1 MGIDGLTPAD
11 RFFGRADQVLARI
24 NALSRHRQGVLAES
38 ASAGGA
44 IEELATI
51 RAGSPMEVLRL
62 ILVDGS
68 LELRFCGAR
77 VVLGRVEC

>member
-1 MGIDGLTPAD
+1 M
-11 RFFGRADQVLARI
+11 LAQI

-38 ASAGGA
+38 APAGRP
-44 IEELATI
+44 IEELGTM

-62 ILVDGS
+62 TLVDGS